1 MLSRLMGRRLLSP
14 DSRGFPWSG
23 VLALNY
29 HRVGDGST
37 SMFDRGLW
45 SCDVEAF
52 ADQIRFCK
60 AHFDLITPAD
70 LPEVLG
76 RGRGRYILITFDD
89 GYRDNYEVAFPILQ
103 GERAPATFFVA
114 TGFIDSPRIA
124 WWDEI
129 AWMVR
134 RSERRWVRVRPW
146 LDAPVRFDADREA
159 AVRSLLRTYKT
170 VSVHATSAY
179 LDDIAEATGSGRY
192 DSQQDGHTWMTWDML
207 RQMRA
212 SGMIVGGHTV
222 NHLVLARAPREVQ
235 LDEIETCAG
244 RLAAELS
251 EPMRYFSYPVGG
263 SEAFNA
269 ATRECLTEVG
279 VKYAFSYYAGYRQFQ
294 DWDDYDI
301 RRVPVES
308 SVAAGQFRSIL
319 VLPQLFARSRRRSIA
334 AAGQSQ

>member
-1 MLSRLMGRRLLSP
+1 MKPLI
-14 DSRGFPWSG
+14 FPWSG

-29 HRVGDGST
+29 HRVGDGSG

-45 SCDVEAF
+45 SCDAEAF
-52 ADQIRFCK
+52 DDQVRFCK

-70 LPEVLG
+70 LPEVIS
-76 RGRGRYILITFDD
+76 RGRGRYILMTFDD

-103 GERAPATFFVA
+103 RERAPATFFVS

-134 RSERRWVRVRPW
+134 TSRRRSVNLPGW
-146 LDAPVRFDADREA
+146 LAAPVRLVTDREV
-159 AVRSLLRTYKT
+159 AVRTLLRTYKILPT
-170 VSVHATSAY
+170 NATDAY

-192 DSQQDGHTWMTWDML
+192 DSQQDGHAWMTWDML
-207 RQMRA
+207 REMRA

-222 NHLVLARAPREVQ
+222 NHLVLARAPREVH
-235 LDEIETCAG
+235 LEEIDSCAR
-244 RLAAELS
+244 RLATELG

-263 SEAFNA
+263 AGAFNA
-269 ATRECLTEVG
+269 TTRQCLEEVG
-279 VKYAFSYYAGYRQFQ
+279 VQYAFSYYAGYRQFH

-308 SVAAGQFRSIL
+308 DVDAGRFRSML
-319 VLPQLFARSRRRSIA
+319 VLPQLFARSRRRPSIA
-334 AAGQSQ
+334 AAGQAQ

>member
-1 MLSRLMGRRLLSP
+1 MKRVI
-14 DSRGFPWSG
+14 FPWSG

-29 HRVGDGST
+29 HRVGDGSG

-45 SCDVEAF
+45 SCDAEAF
-52 ADQIRFCK
+52 DNQVRFCK

-70 LPEVLG
+70 LRDVLG
-76 RGRGRYILITFDD
+76 RGRGRYLLITFDD

-103 GERAPATFFVA
+103 RERAPATFFVS
-114 TGFIDSPRIA
+114 TGFIDSPHIA

-134 RSERRWVRVRPW
+134 TSERRSVSLPGW
-146 LDAPVRFDADREA
+146 LAAPVRLVTDREI
-159 AVRSLLRTYKT
+159 AVRTLLRTYKT
-170 VSVHATSAY
+170 LPTNETGAY

-192 DSQQDGHTWMTWDML
+192 DSQQDGQTWMTWDML
-207 RQMRA
+207 REMRA

-222 NHLVLARAPREVQ
+222 NHLVLARAPREIQ
-235 LDEIETCAG
+235 LEEIAKCSR
-244 RLAAELS
+244 RLAMELG

-263 SEAFNA
+263 TGAFD
-269 ATRECLTEVG
+269 ATTKECLEQVG
-279 VKYAFSYYAGYRQFQ
+279 VQYAFSYYSGYRQFH

-308 SVAAGQFRSIL
+308 DVDAGRFRSML
-319 VLPQLFARSRRRSIA
+319 VLPQLFARSRRRPSIA
-334 AAGQSQ
+334 AAR